1 MFKLMRRWW
10 KYATAKLTG
19 KFNEAADP
27 KVQLEQAITE
37 AREQDLR
44 LRQQAANVIANQ
56 KKAEMGLNSK
66 LDELGK
72 LNAQTRQALMMAQ
85 DATKKGDA
93 AATTRYTSAAESLAG
108 RLVQVEKDIDSQKSL
123 AMAATQASDQAKAA
137 VRQNSMLLE
146 RKIAEKGKL
155 LSQLDQAKMQEEM
168 NKAMAQMNQTLG
180 DDVPTFDEIKGKI
193 EDRYAKASAMSELNS
208 QTVDASILEIEQAT
222 ADVEAQSRLSQLRS
236 ELGLDTPAAAPAVTA
251 EPTPQAQPG
260 PA

>member
-1 MFKLMRRWW
+1 MFKLIRRWW

-27 KVQLEQAITE
+27 KVQLEQTITE
-37 AREQDLR
+37 ARDQDLR
-44 LRQQAANVIANQ
+44 LRQQAASVIANQ
-56 KKAEMGLNSK
+56 KKSEMSLNSK
-66 LDELGK
+66 MDELAK
-72 LNAQTRQALMMAQ
+72 LNAQARQALLMAA

-93 AATTRYTSAAESLAG
+93 TTATRYTSAAETLAG
-108 RLVQVEKDIDSQKSL
+108 RLVQVEKDIESQK
-123 AMAATQASDQAKAA
+123 AIAIAATQASDQAKAA

-146 RKIAEKGKL
+146 RKIAEKSKL

-180 DDVPTFDEIKGKI
+180 DDVPTFDEIKSKI
-193 EDRYAKASAMSELNS
+193 EDRYAKASATAELSS

-222 ADVEAQSRLSQLRS
+222 ADVEAQGRLSQLRS
-236 ELGLDTPAAAPAVTA
+236 ELGLDAPAPAAAEPAP
-251 EPTPQAQPG
+251 EPQPG